1 MKKGKKRNVLI
12 IGAGGIGSFL
22 IPLLDK
28 TGLYDMT
35 VYDPD
40 IVEEKNLTY
49 QNFSSVEVSMKKVEA
64 MGKRYKLDAKPFPV
78 LTANQI
84 KGFDLVVCC
93 ADNLDIRRVMYNS
106 DVKWLDLR
114 AQGRNAAMISYQEDP
129 KFYNAFTSGP
139 DGSFSCQGN
148 DWDGKAEGVKF
159 MQVVIAGYGAQWMQ
173 NYFIGNYVEKHFR
186 ING

>member
-1 MKKGKKRNVLI
+1 MKKETKRNVMI

-28 TGLYDMT
+28 TGLYNMT

-49 QNFSSVEVSMKKVEA
+49 QNFTAEEVSKKKVVA
-64 MGKRYKLDAKPFPV
+64 MAERYKLEAMPFPV

-84 KGFDLVVCC
+84 KGFDLVICC

-106 DVKWLDLR
+106 NVKWLDLR
-114 AQGRNAAMISYQEDP
+114 AQGRNGAMISFKEDP
-129 KFYNAFTSGP
+129 KFYNTFTSGP

-173 NYFIGNYVEKHFR
+173 NYFIGNYVAKHFS